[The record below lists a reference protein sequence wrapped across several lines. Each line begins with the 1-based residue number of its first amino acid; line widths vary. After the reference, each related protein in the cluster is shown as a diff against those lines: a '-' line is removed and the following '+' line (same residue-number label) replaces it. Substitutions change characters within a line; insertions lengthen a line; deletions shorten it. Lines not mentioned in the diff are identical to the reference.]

1 MRKIII
7 VETVEEFENLEI
19 EYNLEDCGMSGSH
32 PDCHWYA
39 DDDAKVDI
47 YVPNKIYTN

>member
-1 MRKIII
+1 MRKIIM

-19 EYNLEDCGMSGSH
+19 EYNLEDCGMSGLH

-39 DDDAKVDI
+39 DDVAKVDI